1 MHLVWIQWAQGGN
14 VACLASV
21 LCYLLIYFYIYLY
34 IYIYII
40 NYPEFKKSNR
50 NQLIQNILMLDI
62 RIYTYIH
69 TFTLVHSIMVR
80 IFHKKK
86 YLFSIRILNIFFSLF
101 KIMMTKGKSEHRK
114 HWWAIEKSYVY
125 STLKKFW
132 RIFFTMLLF

>member
-1 MHLVWIQWAQGGN
+1 M
-14 VACLASV
+14 ACLASV

-62 RIYTYIH
+62 CIYTYIH

-86 YLFSIRILNIFFSLF
+86 IFVFYKHFKHNFFSLF
-101 KIMMTKGKSEHRK
+101 KIMMTKDKSEHRK
-114 HWWAIEKSYVY
+114 H
-125 STLKKFW
+125 
-132 RIFFTMLLF
+132 